1 MSDSS
6 LKEET
11 EAKIPHLDAT
21 ARRNRMNSYGH
32 KVRSQLRTSFQ
43 RQQKVKRNIHE
54 EVVYIDTKGIT
65 SEYDIS
71 TVERLISPEKIAS
84 TIERLVSP
92 GKSWTEA

>member
-32 KVRSQLRTSFQ
+32 KVRSQLRTSF
-43 RQQKVKRNIHE
+43 
-54 EVVYIDTKGIT
+54 
-65 SEYDIS
+65 
-71 TVERLISPEKIAS
+71 
-84 TIERLVSP
+84 
-92 GKSWTEA
+92 